1 MAKLEW
7 DKTGEHLFEC
17 GVDHGVLFPMN
28 DDGTYGTGVAWNGL
42 TNVNESPE
50 GAEPTD
56 IFADNIKY
64 LSIMSAETFG
74 ATIEAYTYPEEFAEC
89 DGSARIGSAGG
100 GAMYIGQQKRRGF
113 AFAYRTRIGNDVVGD
128 DLGYKIHIVYGC
140 MASPSEKSNSTV
152 NDSPEAATFSWTV
165 KSTPVDVPGT
175 DKYGKPYRPTSHI
188 YFDSTKTESQRMT
201 AILNKLWG
209 TDDADP
215 ELPMPAYLIDAMT
228 AQMNGGHSGNGPNG

>member
-7 DKTGEHLFEC
+7 DKTGEHFFEC
-17 GVDHGVLFPMN
+17 GVDCGVLFPMN
-28 DDGTYGTGVAWNGL
+28 DDGTYGKGVAWNGL

-56 IFADNIKY
+56 IYADNIKY

-74 ATIEAYTYPEEFAEC
+74 ATIEAYTYPDEFSEC
-89 DGSARIGSAGG
+89 DGSARVGAYGG
-100 GAMYIGQQKRRGF
+100 GIVIGQQKRRGF
-113 AFAYRTRIGNDVVGD
+113 AFAYRSRIGNDVVGD
-128 DLGYKIHIVYGC
+128 DYGYKIHIIYGC

-165 KSTPVDVPGT
+165 KSTPVAVPGT

-188 YFDSTKTESQRMT
+188 YIDSTKIGTDNMK
-201 AILNKLWG
+201 AITNKLWG
-209 TDDADP
+209 TDSADP
-215 ELPMPAYLIDAMT
+215 ELPMPEYIIQAGT
-228 AQMNGGHSGNGPNG
+228 AQMSGGHSGTNPNG